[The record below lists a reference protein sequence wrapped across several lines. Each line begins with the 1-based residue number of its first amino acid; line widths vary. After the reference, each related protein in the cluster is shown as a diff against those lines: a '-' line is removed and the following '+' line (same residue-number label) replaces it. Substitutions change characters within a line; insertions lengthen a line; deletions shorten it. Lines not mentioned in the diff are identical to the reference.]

1 MKYISLKT
9 LIEKYIEGSTIDFC
23 TDDSAYG
30 FVIGLT
36 RPDNTKIIIKLNLN
50 YYSPYGKRGEPKIRA
65 KSKKRG
71 TKKNQN
77 INDLRREISNQI
89 EFAKLSSAIPHIK
102 DSAILQRKEAIK
114 FSKALEL
121 LNGNCDALP
130 YWTAHLISQ
139 LNLLNE
145 HQKYE
150 FETKTGI
157 IIMDSVGDLTLEDIV
172 NNKYTY
178 EQEENL
184 KKHTK
189 KSYSITETFKGKAR
203 ALLLS
208 LLWMGILH
216 GDPHMNNIRVDSSTG
231 KLYLIDFG
239 ASIDFG
245 SGVRHL
251 PKYLRKSADA
261 KKLFS
266 TIKKDVVNWLPLT
279 NNLTENGFIDQY
291 NAVFEKL
298 QPNVTISKKLL
309 EHTVVRTNPRQNG
322 HMLTWSDMSQSQWNL
337 YHSGYKWI
345 VDIDNDDNWKTM
357 IQDAIINKPYHETQ
371 MISSISMRKPSKS
384 SVYSLKIP
392 DISNKKS
399 TTSKSTIR
407 STRNS
412 NRFTRKTRASQSYFR
427 DIFKSKTKSDLIK
440 LAKKTNTPVSK
451 TDSSRNYS
459 LLKKN
464 DLIDNLLDKPIG
476 DLYTITEEL
485 NNSSHNVTKRQTR
498 SRLASTRKTKIHK

>member
-1 MKYISLKT
+1 MKYISLNT
-9 LIEKYIEGSTIDFC
+9 VIAKYIEGSTIYFC

-36 RPDNTKIIIKLNLN
+36 RPDESKIIIKLILN

-77 INDLRREISNQI
+77 INDLRKEVSNQI

-114 FSKALEL
+114 FSKALES

-139 LNLLNE
+139 LNLLKID
-145 HQKYE
+145 QTYE

-172 NNKYTY
+172 NNKYTD

-216 GDPHMNNIRVDSSTG
+216 GDPHMNNFRIDSYTG
-231 KLYLIDFG
+231 KVYLIDFG

-245 SGVRHL
+245 SGVIHL

-279 NNLTENGFIDQY
+279 KNLTENGFIDQY
-291 NAVFEKL
+291 NAVFDKL
-298 QPNVTISKKLL
+298 QPKVTLLKKLL
-309 EHTVVRTNPRQNG
+309 EHTVVKANPLQNG
-322 HMLTWSDMSQSQWNL
+322 HMLTWSDMSQSKWDL

-345 VDIDNDDNWKTM
+345 IDIDNDDNWKIM
-357 IQDAIINKPYHETQ
+357 IQDAIINKPFHETEL
-371 MISSISMRKPSKS
+371 ISSISIHQPSKT
-384 SVYSLKIP
+384 SVYSLK
-392 DISNKKS
+392 NKKS
-399 TTSKSTIR
+399 TTSKTSQR
-407 STRNS
+407 SSRNS

-427 DIFKSKTKSDLIK
+427 DIFKSNTKSNLIK

-451 TDSSRNYS
+451 IYSSRNYS

-464 DLIDNLLDKPIG
+464 DLIDNLLDKPIE

-485 NNSSHNVTKRQTR
+485 NNSSHNVTKKRTR
-498 SRLASTRKTKIHK
+498 SRHAFTRKSNIYN

>member
-1 MKYISLKT
+1 MKYISLNT
-9 LIEKYIEGSTIDFC
+9 VIAKYIKDSTIYFC

-36 RPDNTKIIIKLNLN
+36 RPDESKIIIKLNLN
-50 YYSPYGKRGEPKIRA
+50 YYSPYGKRGETKIREN
-65 KSKKRG
+65 SKKRG

-77 INDLRREISNQI
+77 INDLRKEVSNQI

-114 FSKALEL
+114 FSKALES

-139 LNLLNE
+139 LNLLNKHE
-145 HQKYE
+145 KYE

-172 NNKYTY
+172 NNKYTD

-189 KSYSITETFKGKAR
+189 KTYSITETFKGKAR

-216 GDPHMNNIRVDSSTG
+216 GDPHMNNFRIDSYTG
-231 KLYLIDFG
+231 KVYLIDFG

-245 SGVRHL
+245 SGVIHL
-251 PKYLRKSADA
+251 PKYLRKSAAA

-279 NNLTENGFIDQY
+279 KNLTENGFIDQY
-291 NAVFEKL
+291 NAVFDKL
-298 QPNVTISKKLL
+298 QPNVTLLKKLL
-309 EHTVVRTNPRQNG
+309 EHTVVKANPRQNG
-322 HMLTWSDMSQSQWNL
+322 HMLTWSDMSQSQWDL

-345 VDIDNDDNWKTM
+345 IDIDNDDNWKIM
-357 IQDAIINKPYHETQ
+357 IQDAIINKPFHETEL
-371 MISSISMRKPSKS
+371 ISSISIHQPSKS
-384 SVYSLKIP
+384 SVYSLK
-392 DISNKKS
+392 NKKS
-399 TTSKSTIR
+399 TTSKSSQR
-407 STRNS
+407 SSRNS

-427 DIFKSKTKSDLIK
+427 DIFKSNTKSNLIK
-440 LAKKTNTPVSK
+440 LAKKTNTRVSK
-451 TDSSRNYS
+451 IDSSRNYS

-464 DLIDNLLDKPIG
+464 DLIDNLLDKPIE

-485 NNSSHNVTKRQTR
+485 NNSSHNVTKKQTR
-498 SRLASTRKTKIHK
+498 SRHASTRKSNIYN

>member
-1 MKYISLKT
+1 MKYISLNT
-9 LIEKYIEGSTIDFC
+9 VIAKYIEGSTIYFC

-36 RPDNTKIIIKLNLN
+36 RPDESKIIIKLILN

-77 INDLRREISNQI
+77 INDLRKEVSNQI

-114 FSKALEL
+114 FSKALES

-139 LNLLNE
+139 LNLLKID
-145 HQKYE
+145 QTYE

-172 NNKYTY
+172 NNKYTD

-216 GDPHMNNIRVDSSTG
+216 GDPHMNNFRIDSYTG
-231 KLYLIDFG
+231 KVYLIDFG

-245 SGVRHL
+245 SGVIHL

-279 NNLTENGFIDQY
+279 KNLTENGFIDQY
-291 NAVFEKL
+291 NAVFDKL
-298 QPNVTISKKLL
+298 QPKVTLLKKLL
-309 EHTVVRTNPRQNG
+309 EHTVVKANPLQNG
-322 HMLTWSDMSQSQWNL
+322 HMLTWSDMSQSKWDL
-337 YHSGYKWI
+337 YHSGYNWI
-345 VDIDNDDNWKTM
+345 IDIDNDDNWKIM
-357 IQDAIINKPYHETQ
+357 IQDAIINKPFHETEL
-371 MISSISMRKPSKS
+371 ISSISIHQPSKT
-384 SVYSLKIP
+384 SVYSLK
-392 DISNKKS
+392 NKKS
-399 TTSKSTIR
+399 TTSKTSQR
-407 STRNS
+407 SSRNS

-427 DIFKSKTKSDLIK
+427 DIFKSNTKSNLIK

-451 TDSSRNYS
+451 IYSSRNYS

-464 DLIDNLLDKPIG
+464 DLIDNLLDKPIE

-485 NNSSHNVTKRQTR
+485 NNSSHNVTKKRTR
-498 SRLASTRKTKIHK
+498 SRHAFTRKSNIYN